1 MQVGRQLKMADNGF
15 GVMLTHHSSLGVIVT
30 MWQTQVIIQ
39 PKMEDNRFGAVL
51 TYLILNDNTDSPGY
65 GTKDTDDN
73 DDTDMTNI
81 ESDGMPPPE
90 ALVLVE
96 NGDYIPERHLSVPGV
111 VHPIL
116 QYKARK
122 RKNTELHGVK

>member
-1 MQVGRQLKMADNGF
+1 MADNGF

-30 MWQTQVIIQ
+30 IWQTQVIIQ
-39 PKMEDNRFGAVL
+39 PKMVDNRFGAVL

-81 ESDGMPPPE
+81 EYDGMPPQRLWCWWKME
-90 ALVLVE
+90 IIFQRGIFLFLGWSIQYC
-96 NGDYIPERHLSVPGV
+96 NTKLGRGRTLSSMG
-111 VHPIL
+111 
-116 QYKARK
+116 
-122 RKNTELHGVK
+122 